1 MTGSKYAFMNP
12 VDKACPLVKAYISK
26 KKRKRF
32 DSKRQTSKQTK
43 ISKTNV
49 LLKVKQAIG
58 KERMNE
64 RLS

>member
-1 MTGSKYAFMNP
+1 MNP
-12 VDKACPLVKAYISK
+12 VDKACPLIKAYISK
-26 KKRKRF
+26 KKEKGLTVR
-32 DSKRQTSKQTK
+32 DKQVNK
-43 ISKTNV
+43 PKYPKQDV